1 MLYIRLC
8 IDKAGQ
14 PELRESTRA
23 EHRAYVMPILQQGSV
38 PRLVQ
43 GGPLCVNDE
52 DDTIFASFMIIEAD
66 SVEQVMRFHEG
77 DPFTKAGLYEQV
89 YIHRWDRHVG

>member
-8 IDKAGQ
+8 FDKPGQ
-14 PELRESTRA
+14 PELRERTRA
-23 EHRAYVMPILQQGSV
+23 EHRAYVLPTLQQGSV

-52 DDTIFASFMIIEAD
+52 DDANLASFMILEAD
-66 SVEQVMRFHEG
+66 NIEQVKQFHEG
-77 DPFTKAGLYEQV
+77 DPFTRAGLYDRV
-89 YIHRWDRHVG
+89 YIHRWDKHVG